1 MSEIHAGRNNFS
13 RGISTSW
20 SDKEHMRHPQKAYSG
35 TQSRP
40 KSPKVAQSRLKSP
53 KVAQSRLKS
62 PKVALSRLK
71 SLVYSLYINSKLC
84 KT

>member
-1 MSEIHAGRNNFS
+1 MKS
-13 RGISTSW
+13 
-20 SDKEHMRHPQKAYSG
+20 YV
-35 TQSRP
+35 QSVIALKLASFTEGLLWDP
-40 KSPKVAQSRLKSP
+40 KSPKVAQSRLK
-53 KVAQSRLKS
+53 L

>member
-1 MSEIHAGRNNFS
+1 MLSTKK
-13 RGISTSW
+13 GIIVSTA
-20 SDKEHMRHPQKAYSG
+20 AYS
-35 TQSRP
+35 QNRP
-40 KSPKVAQSRLKSP
+40 TLGPKVAQSRLKSP

-62 PKVALSRLK
+62 PKVALSRSK